1 MLPEDA
7 AVALRE
13 EIEMGLV
20 DLGVEVR
27 VVVVEAPADLGPDT
41 CFRVRL
47 EIKGGLI
54 ESELPSGLA
63 VAYLADEEAAVDEF
77 KGWLRDRA
85 TQ

>member
-1 MLPEDA
+1 MLPEEV

-13 EIEMGLV
+13 EIEMGLG

-27 VVVVEAPADLGPDT
+27 VVAVEAPADLGADG

-47 EIKGGLI
+47 ETEAGLI
-54 ESELPSGLA
+54 ERELPSGLA

-77 KGWLRDRA
+77 KLWLRNAA
-85 TQ
+85 TA